1 MRDTPNKSERVR
13 QLLKSG
19 MSPMEIAKQA
29 DCRVQLVY
37 NIKST
42 LGLTSRRR
50 PARAPAAKMVAK
62 EKSTSS
68 GGNVDLSAFLDAVRR
83 TEKDKAAFR
92 AALERIEQIVRD
104 ALMQNIP
111 P

>member
-1 MRDTPNKSERVR
+1 MSDTPNKSERVR

-50 PARAPAAKMVAK
+50 PARAPAAKTVAK
-62 EKSTSS
+62 EKSISS
-68 GGNVDLSAFLDAVRR
+68 GGTVDLTALIDAVRS
-83 TEKDKAAFR
+83 TEKDKASYR
-92 AALERIEQIVRD
+92 AALERIAQIVGE
-104 ALMQNIP
+104 ALG
-111 P
+111 

>member
-50 PARAPAAKMVAK
+50 SARAPAAKTVAK

-68 GGNVDLSAFLDAVRR
+68 GGTVDLSAFLDAVRR
-83 TEKDKAAFR
+83 TEKDKVSFR
-92 AALERIEQIVRD
+92 AALERIAQIARD
-104 ALMQNIP
+104 ALMQNDP
-111 P
+111 A